1 VPQRS
6 HHKIVPLP
14 RGLARR
20 AAQTAQQKT
29 LHHEAYD
36 ETGCRNADGQEPGRV
51 LCEELHSRAPEAED
65 GCKTRCQG
73 QMCNLRPRHTG
84 ASGYTYLSASNS
96 ARTTAT

>member
-1 VPQRS
+1 MDMTKLLTVLVIGVVLGASP
-6 HHKIVPLP
+6 
-14 RGLARR
+14 G

-29 LHHEAYD
+29 LYHEAYD

-73 QMCNLRPRHTG
+73 QVRNLRPRHTG
-84 ASGYTYLSASNS
+84 ASGYTPRSDSSQTL
-96 ARTTAT
+96 